1 MQIPDESSLCWTF
14 LSTYW
19 KVKAGRQSTCKRY
32 VLWSWL
38 WGWSDKHFLEHF
50 FVEYVFLW
58 AILNPFL
65 LEQICDAVVLIM
77 RLDVH
82 FLEHFVVQYFFLW
95 LILNPLQ
102 CIVRAEMWCCGP
114 DYEARRAVPS
124 VVTPVSSMEMEWAQM
139 PSHYPD
145 TDKWETP
152 RNKTKN
158 TNVRRMHK
166 CTQYKTL
173 LGLSQGFVRWF
184 VWCLQFFWHCTMGKL
199 SGSMIPLYRSFF
211 FNLDSVLL

>member
-38 WGWSDKHFLEHF
+38 WGWSDKHFLEHV

-77 RLDVH
+77 RLGVH

-102 CIVRAEMWCCGP
+102 CIVRAKCDAVVLIMRLDVQCQALLRLSAVWRWNERKCP
-114 DYEARRAVPS
+114 RIIQIQTNERR
-124 VVTPVSSMEMEWAQM
+124 Q
-139 PSHYPD
+139 
-145 TDKWETP
+145 ETKQ
-152 RNKTKN
+152 KTKMCDAC
-158 TNVRRMHK
+158 TNVHSIK
-166 CTQYKTL
+166 
-173 LGLSQGFVRWF
+173 
-184 VWCLQFFWHCTMGKL
+184 HCW
-199 SGSMIPLYRSFF
+199 
-211 FNLDSVLL
+211 V